1 MRSIPRVVTLSLLV
15 AIVSHLH
22 AMLVALR
29 TDQWVPAWPWASLA
43 FVEAALVVL
52 VLNNPQAFTTRDFR
66 LPGIFLATTTTI
78 ILTPLPSIVR
88 RYGDLV
94 PRDMVLALTL
104 GMAMVGLTMGVGL
117 RLPERPATPAPT
129 RSEQALPLAI
139 VAVAVVVFP
148 LWIAS
153 LRTIPIVDLVRGTT
167 SIDAALARDAAL
179 SKLANA
185 PLRIAV
191 GSVRNLYL
199 MFAVGWTV
207 AAVVAT
213 PPEHRRRRH
222 RAILLAVGTLGLAGL
237 YALVTT
243 ERLVIGQ
250 VLLVAIVASVVGAR
264 RNLTVKALVLGI
276 AAVGAFPVLFG
287 LRSGVGGLGDTLASL
302 RRRVFFVPGDVMMH
316 YFIEFPARTPHLR
329 GASIPKV
336 SRVTG
341 GETFDLSVHI
351 FREYYQRDVRL
362 VGNANGSFFGVAWA
376 NFGLNGVIV
385 WSAVL
390 GLGLVVVDRLI
401 KRLPRRSAAAIT
413 GVAAFQT
420 ALLTSADISRAVFG
434 FAPGLLDL
442 VAAVAVVVWLDRRQG
457 LGPPASQRVV
467 VMPAPTQSRSR
478 PGISARMMLIG
489 ASPARATS
497 PTAVET

>member
-1 MRSIPRVVTLSLLV
+1 MRAIPRVVTLSLLV

-22 AMLVALR
+22 ATFVAML
-29 TDQWVPAWPWASLA
+29 TDQWVPGWPWAALA
-43 FVEAALVVL
+43 FVEAALLVVVL
-52 VLNNPQAFTTRDFR
+52 TNPHAFTTRDFR

-78 ILTPLPSIVR
+78 ILTPLPAIVR

-94 PRDMVLALTL
+94 PRHMVLALAL
-104 GMAMVGLTMGVGL
+104 GMAMVGLTMAVGL
-117 RLPERPATPAPT
+117 QLRERSTAPAPT
-129 RSEQALPLAI
+129 HSERALPLAI
-139 VAVAVVVFP
+139 VAVAVMVFP

-153 LRTIPIVDLVRGTT
+153 LRTIPILDLVRGTT

-191 GSVRNLYL
+191 GSIRNLYL

-207 AAVVAT
+207 AAAVST
-213 PPEHRRRRH
+213 PPEHRRQRH
-222 RAILLAVGTLGLAGL
+222 RAILLAGCTLGLAGL

-250 VLLVAIVASVVGAR
+250 VLLVAIVASIVGAR
-264 RNLTVKALVLGI
+264 RHLTVRGLILGF

-287 LRSGVGGLGDTLASL
+287 LRAGVGGLGTTLSGL
-302 RRRVFFVPGDVMMH
+302 RRRVFFVPGDVMTR
-316 YFIEFPARTPHLR
+316 YFIEFPARTPYLR

-341 GETFDLSVHI
+341 GETFDLSVYI
-351 FREYYQRDVRL
+351 FREYYQRDERL

-376 NFGLNGVIV
+376 NFGLTGVVV

-390 GLGLVVVDRLI
+390 GLGLVVLDRAVR
-401 KRLPRRSAAAIT
+401 RLPYRSAAAIT

-442 VAAVAVVVWLDRRQG
+442 VAAVAVVAWLDHRQR
-457 LGPPASQRVV
+457 LVPPVGQRVV
-467 VMPAPTQSRSR
+467 VRPAPTQSRSR
-478 PGISARMMLIG
+478 SGISARRILIG
-489 ASPARATS
+489 ASPARDTS